1 MLPVTG
7 TFGSVIGTMERVRRD
22 AQGARRVHIRSGS
35 GPQGAWELA
44 VGRPAPELSG
54 AIARYR
60 GFRVTTARPMSRIE
74 IPIGLPCV
82 FFTFGTP
89 ATLEDATGVGCGPE
103 VFSAFVIGLR
113 TRCLRLSNDGHFDA
127 VEATFTPAG
136 AYELLGCA
144 MHELT
149 NAVFPAPAVLGRG
162 ADALDDRLLESKSWH
177 ECFGL
182 LDAFFVDRAERA
194 RREGS
199 LEVRHAWSWL
209 ELARP
214 RAAGGK
220 LASELG
226 WSQRRLELAFREQ
239 IGLTPG
245 AIVRMARFRRAVGL
259 LVRGELSLAELA
271 GHCGYYDQSHFNR
284 EFRAV
289 TGTTPQ
295 RYLTAELGR
304 NDIELP
310 ERMEVRE
317 REEREREERQHEE
330 RGRED
335 RRGATRETVA

>member
-1 MLPVTG
+1 MLAVTG
-7 TFGSVIGTMERVRRD
+7 TFACVIGTRERVRRD
-22 AQGARRVHIRSGS
+22 ALGGRPVHMRSGS
-35 GPQGAWELA
+35 GPQGSWEVA
-44 VGRPAPELSG
+44 VGRPAPELAG

-60 GFRVTTARPMSRIE
+60 GFRITTAGPRSRVE

-82 FFTFGTP
+82 IFGFGTP
-89 ATLEDATGVGCGPE
+89 VMLEDATGAGPGPE
-103 VFSAFVIGLR
+103 LFSAFVIGLR
-113 TRCLRLSNDGHFDA
+113 TRCLRLSHNGHIDG

-144 MHELT
+144 MHEIT

-162 ADALDDRLLESKSWH
+162 TDALDGRLAESRSWD

-182 LDAFFVDRAERA
+182 LDAFFIDRAQRA
-194 RREGS
+194 RQEGS

-220 LASELG
+220 LADELG

-245 AIVRMARFRRAVGL
+245 AIVRMARFRSAVGL

-271 GHCGYYDQSHFNR
+271 DHCGYYDQSHFNR

-295 RYLTAELGR
+295 RYLTAEIGPASG
-304 NDIELP
+304 NAIELP

-317 REEREREERQHEE
+317 QREAREREER
-330 RGRED
+330 
-335 RRGATRETVA
+335 RGAGASKAAA

>member
-1 MLPVTG
+1 MLRVTG
-7 TFGSVIGTMERVRRD
+7 TFGCVIGTRERVERD
-22 AQGARRVHIRSGS
+22 ALGSRRVHTRSGA
-35 GPQGAWELA
+35 GPQGSWEVA
-44 VGRPAPELSG
+44 VSRPAPELSG

-60 GFRVTTARPMSRIE
+60 GFRISTGAPRSRVE
-74 IPIGLPCV
+74 IPIGMPCV
-82 FFTFGTP
+82 IFCSGTP
-89 ATLEDATGVGCGPE
+89 VMLEDATGAGAGPE
-103 VFSAFVIGLR
+103 LFGAFVIGLR
-113 TRCLRLSNDGHFDA
+113 TRCLRLSHNGRIEG

-144 MHELT
+144 MHEIT

-162 ADALDDRLLESKSWH
+162 TDALDNRLAEATSWD
-177 ECFGL
+177 EAFGL

-194 RREGS
+194 RQEGS

-214 RAAGGK
+214 RAAGGR
-220 LASELG
+220 LADELG

-259 LVRGELSLAELA
+259 LVRGDLSLAELA
-271 GHCGYYDQSHFNR
+271 DQCGYYDQSHFNR

-295 RYLTAELGR
+295 RYLTAEIGPASGNQL
-304 NDIELP
+304 ELP

-317 REEREREERQHEE
+317 REELEREQR
-330 RGRED
+330 RRAARE
-335 RRGATRETVA
+335 AAA

>member
-1 MLPVTG
+1 M
-7 TFGSVIGTMERVRRD
+7 
-22 AQGARRVHIRSGS
+22 RSGS
-35 GPQGAWELA
+35 GPHGTWEVA
-44 VGRPAPELSG
+44 VGRPAPELAG

-60 GFRVTTARPMSRIE
+60 GFRITTAGPKSRVE

-82 FFTFGTP
+82 IFGFGTP
-89 ATLEDATGVGCGPE
+89 VMLEDATGAGCGPE
-103 VFSAFVIGLR
+103 MFSAFVIGLR
-113 TRCLRLSNDGHFDA
+113 TRCLRLSHDGHIDG

-144 MHELT
+144 MHEIT

-162 ADALDDRLLESKSWH
+162 ADALDDRLAESTSWD

-182 LDAFFVDRAERA
+182 LDAFFIDRAERA
-194 RREGS
+194 RQEGS

-209 ELARP
+209 ELTRP

-220 LASELG
+220 LAGELG

-259 LVRGELSLAELA
+259 LVRGDLSLAELA
-271 GHCGYYDQSHFNR
+271 DQCGYYDQSHFNR

-295 RYLTAELGR
+295 RYLTAEMGR

-310 ERMEVRE
+310 ERMELRE
-317 REEREREERQHEE
+317 REEREREER
-330 RGRED
+330 RRAARE
-335 RRGATRETVA
+335 AAA

>member
-1 MLPVTG
+1 MLRVTG
-7 TFGSVIGTMERVRRD
+7 TFGCVIGTRERVERD
-22 AQGARRVHIRSGS
+22 ALGSRRVHTRSGS
-35 GPQGAWELA
+35 GPQGSWEVA
-44 VGRPAPELSG
+44 IGRPAPELSG

-60 GFRVTTARPMSRIE
+60 GYRVTTAGPRSRIE
-74 IPIGLPCV
+74 IPIGMPCV
-82 FFTFGTP
+82 IFGFGTP
-89 ATLEDATGVGCGPE
+89 MVLEDATGAGGGPE
-103 VFSAFVIGLR
+103 PFSAFVIGLR
-113 TRCLRLSNDGHFDA
+113 TRCLRFSHDGRIDG

-144 MHELT
+144 MHEIT

-162 ADALDDRLLESKSWH
+162 TDALSDRLAESTSWE

-182 LDAFFVDRAERA
+182 LDAFFIDRAERA

-209 ELARP
+209 ELTRP
-214 RAAGGK
+214 RAAGGR
-220 LASELG
+220 LADELG

-245 AIVRMARFRRAVGL
+245 AIVRMARFRRAAGL
-259 LVRGELSLAELA
+259 LMRGELSLAELA
-271 GHCGYYDQSHFNR
+271 DQCGYYDQSHFNR

-295 RYLTAELGR
+295 RYLYDKLGPPA
-304 NDIELP
+304 DFEMEVP

-317 REEREREERQHEE
+317 REELEREQR
-330 RGRED
+330 RRAARE
-335 RRGATRETVA
+335 AAA

>member
-7 TFGSVIGTMERVRRD
+7 TFGSVIGTKERVRRE
-22 AQGARRVHIRSGS
+22 ALGGRRVRTRSGS
-35 GPQGAWELA
+35 GPQGSWEVA
-44 VGRPAPELSG
+44 VGRPAPELAG

-60 GFRVTTARPMSRIE
+60 GFRITMGGPRSRVE

-82 FFTFGTP
+82 IFGLGTP
-89 ATLEDATGVGCGPE
+89 VMLEDATGAGAGPE
-103 VFSAFVIGLR
+103 LFRAFVIGLR
-113 TRCLRLSNDGHFDA
+113 TRCLRLSHNGYLDG

-144 MHELT
+144 MHEIT
-149 NAVFPAPAVLGRG
+149 NAVFPAAAVLGRG
-162 ADALDDRLLESKSWH
+162 GDALHQRLAESTSWD
-177 ECFGL
+177 ESFAL

-194 RREGS
+194 HQEGS

-220 LASELG
+220 LADELG

-259 LVRGELSLAELA
+259 LVRGDLSLAELA
-271 GHCGYYDQSHFNR
+271 DQCGYYDQSHFNR

-295 RYLTAELGR
+295 RYLAAEIGPASGNHLK
-304 NDIELP
+304 LP

-317 REEREREERQHEE
+317 REEREREER
-330 RGRED
+330 RRADRE
-335 RRGATRETVA
+335 AAA